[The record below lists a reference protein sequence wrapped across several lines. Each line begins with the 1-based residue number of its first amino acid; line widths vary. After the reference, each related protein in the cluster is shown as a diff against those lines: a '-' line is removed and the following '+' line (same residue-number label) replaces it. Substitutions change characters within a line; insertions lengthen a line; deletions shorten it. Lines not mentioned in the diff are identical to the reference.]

1 MEQVGVRELK
11 NSLSR
16 YLNRV
21 KAGEI
26 ITITDHNNPVARLVP
41 ISIQPAETLMNML
54 KDGSAAWRGGKPGYN
69 AAPVYSEP
77 GKGKT
82 LGNIAAED
90 RR

>member
-1 MEQVGVRELK
+1 MDQIGVREFK

-16 YLNRV
+16 YLSRV

-26 ITITDHNNPVARLVP
+26 ITITDRNKPVARLVP
-41 ISIQPAETLMNML
+41 ISTQPSETILKML
-54 KDGSAAWRGGKPGYN
+54 EDGRATWLGGKPGSN
-69 AAPVYSEP
+69 STPVYSEP

-82 LGNIAAED
+82 LGAIAAED

>member
-1 MEQVGVRELK
+1 MDQIGVREFK

-16 YLNRV
+16 YLSRV

-26 ITITDHNNPVARLVP
+26 ITITDRNKPVARLVP
-41 ISIQPAETLMNML
+41 ISTQPSETILKML
-54 KDGSAAWRGGKPGYN
+54 EDGRATWLGGKPGCN
-69 AAPVYSEP
+69 STPVYSEP

-82 LGNIAAED
+82 LGAIAAED

>member
-21 KAGEI
+21 KDGEI
-26 ITITDHNNPVARLVP
+26 ITITDRNNPVARLVP
-41 ISIQPAETLMNML
+41 ISAQPAETLIKML
-54 KDGSAAWRGGKPGYN
+54 KDGSAVWRGGKPGCN
-69 AAPVYSEP
+69 ATPVYSEP

-82 LGNIAAED
+82 LGTIAAED

>member
-21 KAGEI
+21 KDGEV
-26 ITITDHNNPVARLVP
+26 ITITDRNNPVARLVP
-41 ISIQPAETLMNML
+41 ISAQPAENLMKML
-54 KDGSAAWRGGKPGYN
+54 KDGSATWRGGKPGYN

-77 GKGKT
+77 GKSKT
-82 LGNIAAED
+82 LGAIAAED